1 MGGRGVFVS
10 DDNSQIKMTEYL
22 RSLEIKNIRENWDDY
37 RAKNYHGIGGAG
49 GAQMM
54 RKKCACCLQYTLLAF
69 TEYEQ
74 CPVCGWIDDPEQN
87 RNSTSRSGLNPISLQ
102 EARQKWVEQQ
112 AKDHEGQK

>member
-22 RSLEIKNIRENWDDY
+22 RSLEIKNVRENWDNY
-37 RAKNYHGIGGAG
+37 RAGNCQGAGGAG
-49 GAQMM
+49 GVQMM
-54 RKKCACCLQYTLLAF
+54 RKKCACCLQYTLPAF

-87 RNSTSRSGLNPISLQ
+87 RNYTSTSGLNPISLQ
-102 EARQKWVEQQ
+102 EAQQKWAEQQ
-112 AKDHEGQK
+112 ASGTRGQK